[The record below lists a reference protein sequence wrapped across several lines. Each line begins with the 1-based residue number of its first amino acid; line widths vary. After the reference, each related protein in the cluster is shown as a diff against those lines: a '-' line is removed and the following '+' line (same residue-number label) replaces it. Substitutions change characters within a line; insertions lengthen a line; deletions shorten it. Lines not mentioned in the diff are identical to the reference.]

1 MPTSQIK
8 RLPVWSKPLR
18 ISHWALTLATLLLLA
33 SGWLIRWAPERADQ
47 VRDFH
52 YLGAALLLAALAA
65 RLWLLFAGK
74 ESERIQ
80 GMLPNRHRWRQAL
93 EVLRSYLTLGK
104 LPLPRWYAHNPLWGP
119 LYLLLFAVLLAQAGT
134 GLLLLNQVTLLGGIS
149 LRSLH
154 AGGYLFVL
162 VFTLLHLA
170 AVFFHDARGSSDD
183 ISGMVNG
190 HRLFTIEPLQT
201 EPVTTPRV
209 IPLDALAKQ
218 LKAKK
223 KSGPKPS

>member
-8 RLPVWSKPLR
+8 RLLVWSKPLR
-18 ISHWALTLATLLLLA
+18 VCHWSLTLATLLLL
-33 SGWLIRWAPERADQ
+33 STGWLIRWAPERADQ
-47 VRDFH
+47 VQDFH
-52 YLGAALLLAALAA
+52 YLGAALLMAALAA

-74 ESERIQ
+74 
-80 GMLPNRHRWRQAL
+80 GNDLLHNLLPNRHRRGQAL

-119 LYLLLFAVLLAQAGT
+119 LYLLLFAVLLVQLGT

-154 AGGYLFVL
+154 YWGYLLIL

-170 AVFFHDARGSSDD
+170 AVFFHDAKGTSDD

-190 HRLFTIEPLQT
+190 HRLFTIEPLQV
-201 EPVTTPRV
+201 EPVTAPKV

-218 LKAKK
+218 LKSGKGEEP
-223 KSGPKPS
+223 KSS